1 MSQTEAAASPH
12 EVTVT
17 APYDR
22 AVIGSVPTQGWD
34 EVDAMFATASELYQ
48 NRDKWLPAP
57 RRVEILARAAEIMIE
72 RAEALA
78 SSAAREGG
86 KPLLD
91 SRVEVARAIDGVQ
104 NCIEVLRTEQGE
116 VIPMN
121 VNAASAGRVAFTR
134 REPIGIVLAFSAFN
148 HPLNLIVH
156 QVAPAV
162 ASGCPVLVKPAPRTP
177 LACRDFV
184 EILYEAGLP
193 REWCQMVNAQNNDV
207 AGQMVADPRVAFFS
221 FIGSAKVGWMLRSM
235 LAPGARC
242 ALEHGGA
249 APAIVTADADLD
261 DALPRIAKGGFYHAG
276 QVCVSV
282 QRVFIDASIAE
293 GAAAKIAELA
303 SAMVVGDPTDAKT
316 EVGPLIFEGEVER
329 VDEWVKAAVAAGAK
343 LLCGGEALSAST
355 YAPTVLLNPPEDA
368 RVSTEEIFGPVVCVY
383 SCDGIDDAIER
394 ANSVPFS
401 FQAAVFTQNVELAMR
416 AFARLNGS
424 AVMINEHTA
433 FRVDWMPFAGLGV
446 SGHGVGGIPHTMH
459 EMQVEKMMVLRSGEL
474 I

>member
-1 MSQTEAAASPH
+1 MSQTNAAAANALAI
-12 EVTVT
+12 T

-22 AVIGSVPTQGWD
+22 AAIGDVPTQDWS
-34 EVDAMFATASELYQ
+34 EVDAMFGKAVALYE
-48 NRDKWLPAP
+48 NRDAWLPMP
-57 RRVEILARAAEIMIE
+57 KRVEILARTAEIMTE
-72 RAEALA
+72 RAEELA
-78 SSAAREGG
+78 TAAAREGG

-121 VNAASAGRVAFTR
+121 VNAASAGRFAFTR
-134 REPIGIVLAFSAFN
+134 REPIGVVLAFSAFN

-177 LACRDFV
+177 LSCRSFV
-184 EILYEAGLP
+184 DILHEAGLP
-193 REWCQMVNAQNNDV
+193 PAWCQMVNAADNDV
-207 AGQMVADPRVAFFS
+207 AGKMVADPRVAFFS
-221 FIGSAKVGWMLRSM
+221 FIGSARVGWMLRSM

-249 APAIVTADADLD
+249 APVIVTADADLA
-261 DALPRIAKGGFYHAG
+261 DALPRIAKGGFFHAG
-276 QVCVSV
+276 QVCVSA
-282 QRVFIDASIAE
+282 QRVFIDGSIAE
-293 GAAAKIAELA
+293 AAGATLA
-303 SAMVVGDPTDAKT
+303 DLANAMVVGDPTDAKN
-316 EVGPLIFEGEVER
+316 EVGPLINEGEVER
-329 VDEWVKAAVAAGAK
+329 VHEWVTAAVEGGAK
-343 LLCGGEALSAST
+343 LLCGGKILSPST
-355 YAPTVLLNPPEDA
+355 YAPTVLLDPPADA
-368 RVSTEEIFGPVVCVY
+368 RVATEEIFGPVVCLF
-383 SCDGIDDAIER
+383 SCDGIDQAIEL

-424 AVMINEHTA
+424 AVMVNDHTA

-446 SGHGVGGIPHTMH
+446 SGHGIGGIPYTVH
-459 EMQVEKMMVLRSGEL
+459 EMQVEKMIALKSGEL
-474 I
+474 M